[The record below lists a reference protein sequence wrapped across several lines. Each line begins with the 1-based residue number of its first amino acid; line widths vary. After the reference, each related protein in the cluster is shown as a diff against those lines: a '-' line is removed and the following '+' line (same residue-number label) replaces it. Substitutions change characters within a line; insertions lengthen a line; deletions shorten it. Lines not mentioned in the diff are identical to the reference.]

1 MEIEKGME
9 RGKSAFDNQTIP
21 KGSRRGKKKEKKIY
35 GGWVIGLYCHPC
47 NLQFN
52 EGRRRA

>member
-21 KGSRRGKKKEKKIY
+21 KGSRRGKKKRRKFMV
-35 GGWVIGLYCHPC
+35 GGS
-47 NLQFN
+47 
-52 EGRRRA
+52 